1 MQLRGHFFGQDWLH
15 HPKQIGKLHCQCF
28 ARGDLGEADFANT
41 GLSPLAASSLST
53 GTSQFVWGDATSPD
67 RRSVHATHLHPRTL
81 FLYALYGWPL
91 RGYAFPK
98 ARAVVNGL
106 ELSALS
112 HEFTCQ
118 VGTQRLMIGWGIP
131 DVRLLSSET
140 ATKSDAKAVVP
151 RTQLACHSSNP
162 TIRRRPSVN
171 SR

>member
-1 MQLRGHFFGQDWLH
+1 MQLMVKDPCSQNQPR
-15 HPKQIGKLHCQCF
+15 
-28 ARGDLGEADFANT
+28 LGLPERSIDNGA
-41 GLSPLAASSLST
+41 
-53 GTSQFVWGDATSPD
+53 SQFVWGDATSPD

-112 HEFTCQ
+112 HEFTSLALASDF
-118 VGTQRLMIGWGIP
+118 VAVSDESNLTSGIP
-131 DVRLLSSET
+131 Q
-140 ATKSDAKAVVP
+140 P
-151 RTQLACHSSNP
+151 
-162 TIRRRPSVN
+162 IM